1 MMEKRVLNESKIS
14 LLLQVSGQATDEKAI
29 EHICQ
34 YTLKSKTDLE
44 VIFIAQNAAA
54 QTKVEGNKAYAEL
67 AAKNKSFIVYNQKKQ
82 ALGAGY
88 AQALQQATGANSVLV
103 ENIDEVNINNIVT
116 WVNANK
122 RNVKAD
128 AIGYTT
134 QAYTKLS
141 TLQNWGL
148 KFYSSAVRF
157 FTPLQTKQTSGEIL
171 IVKTEEAQPLFSQQL
186 LAANSHLA
194 LLYTAHCNGINTV
207 DYTIVAQNK
216 VPKTGIVQGLL
227 FPIKAIALR
236 WNYFVSA
243 ALAEL
248 KLPNKVSFKNGNHP
262 LYRLVFFALV
272 LLSTFAMPF
281 FSGDFG
287 MTWDER
293 QHNDYSQLSYKW
305 FASMGSDTSAI
316 ADPKGNADYVRQAY
330 RYYGEQINTVA
341 AIVYTTFDLPPFET
355 RHFINSLYG
364 LIGIIFCGLAVK
376 QLVGWRGGI
385 LAILFMVFNPGWF
398 GNSMNNP
405 TDIPFASSFAMSLYF
420 FIKILKSM
428 PKPSRSNLVWLAL
441 AVGLGIGSRIGAL
454 LILAYFALFVGIQW
468 LWLFKDKTQ
477 KPMGL
482 IPNYLKIF
490 LTVAILGYIF
500 GILLWPYGLSNPLK
514 NPFIAFAKASDNSF
528 YTNNVEIFEGKRM
541 YMLLQAPWYYVVKFL
556 AIGNPL
562 YLLAGLGLFIVL
574 IKWIK
579 DKIGIGI
586 ALMLLFMVAFPIAYA
601 EYSNINYYN
610 GWRHYLFIVPSLV
623 AIAAVAFDYLI
634 GNNNKIVQY
643 VSLVVLLGLF
653 AKPTYW
659 FVKNH
664 PNQYVYFNELVG
676 GINGAYGN
684 YETDYYSNSCREA
697 AEWIAKQEP
706 RKKAL
711 VCINNEPLT
720 ASYYAN
726 KINPD
731 LQFQWVREYEEQKP
745 EWDYLILTTRTYS
758 KNELLNGAFPP
769 RGTVY
774 TVMADNVP
782 LAAVVKR
789 EVNYMPM
796 GYKTIDGKQLDS
808 SVMYFKKAVEW
819 EPKSEEAHRMYGFA
833 LMLTNQFDAAD
844 KEFDQAIALFPENYS
859 AYSNKALLYFNKKEY
874 QKCIDASIKATT
886 YKNNTTEAYYYSAL
900 AYLNMNNYN
909 GAIERLETALKF
921 NGQTPEIYYYLGK
934 SYEAVNNATQAA
946 SNYEYCLG
954 MNPNFKQAWADLAN
968 QYKILGKMDGY
979 EYCMQKFNSTP

>member
-1 MMEKRVLNESKIS
+1 MIEKRVLNESKIS
-14 LLLQVSGQATDEKAI
+14 LLLQVSGKATDEKAI

-34 YTLKSKTDLE
+34 YILKSKTDLE
-44 VIFIAQNAAA
+44 VIFIAQSVTAHAAV
-54 QTKVEGNKAYAEL
+54 KGNKAFTEL
-67 AAKNKSFIVYNQKKQ
+67 AAKNKSLVIYYEKKQ
-82 ALGAGY
+82 AIGLSY
-88 AQALQQATGANSVLV
+88 LQALQQANGVNSVLV

-122 RNVKAD
+122 RNIKSD
-128 AIGYTT
+128 AVGYTT
-134 QAYTKLS
+134 QVYTKIG
-141 TLQNWGL
+141 TLENWGL
-148 KFYSSAVRF
+148 KFYNSAVRF
-157 FTPLQTKQTSGEIL
+157 FTPLQTKQSSSEVL
-171 IVKTEEAQPLFSQQL
+171 IVKTEEAQVLFSQKL
-186 LAANSHLA
+186 IAANNHLA
-194 LLYTAHCNGINTV
+194 ILYTAHCNGINIV
-207 DYTIVAQNK
+207 DYVVAAQNK
-216 VPKTGIVQGLL
+216 VPQVGILQGLL
-227 FPIKAIALR
+227 FPYKAIALR

-248 KLPNKVSFKNGNHP
+248 KLPNKVSFNNGNHP

-272 LLSTFAMPF
+272 IFATFAMPF
-281 FSGDFG
+281 FSADFG

-305 FASMGSDTSAI
+305 LTSFGSDTSAI
-316 ADPKGNADYVRQAY
+316 AESQNSADYIRQAY
-330 RYYGEQINTVA
+330 RFYGEQINTVA

-364 LIGIIFCGLAVK
+364 LIGVIFCGLAIK

-385 LAILFMVFNPGWF
+385 LAIVFMFFNPGWF

-405 TDIPFASSFAMSLYF
+405 TDIPFASSFAMALYF
-420 FIKILKSM
+420 FIKILQSM
-428 PKPSRSNLVWLAL
+428 PKPSRSNLIWLAL
-441 AVGLGIGSRIGAL
+441 AIGLGIGSRIGAL
-454 LILAYFALFVGIQW
+454 LLIAYFALFIGMQW

-477 KPMGL
+477 KPMSL

-500 GILLWPYGLSNPLK
+500 GIMLWPYALSNPFK
-514 NPFIAFAKASDNSF
+514 NPFIAFEKASNNSF

-562 YLLAGLGLFIVL
+562 YLLAGLGLFLVL

-579 DKIGIGI
+579 EKIGLGI
-586 ALMLLFMVAFPIAYA
+586 ALMLLFMLIFPIAYA

-610 GWRHYLFIVPSLV
+610 GWRHYLFVIPSLV
-623 AIAAVAFDYLI
+623 AITAVAFDYLF
-634 GNNNKIVQY
+634 GHNNKIVQY
-643 VSLVVLLGLF
+643 VSLIILIGLF

-659 FVKNH
+659 FIKNH

-697 AEWIAKQEP
+697 GEWIAKQEP
-706 RKKAL
+706 NKNLL

-726 KINPD
+726 KINPN

-745 EWDYLILTTRTYS
+745 NWDYLILTTRTYS

-769 RGTVY
+769 KGTVY

-796 GYKTIDGKQLDS
+796 GYRTLDSKQLDS
-808 SVMYFKKAVEW
+808 AVMYFKKAVDW
-819 EPKSEEAHRMYGFA
+819 EPKSEEANRMYGFA

-844 KEFDQAIALFPENYS
+844 KAFDQSIALFPENYS

-874 QKCIDASIKATT
+874 QKCIDASVKATT

-900 AYLNMNNYN
+900 AYLNLNDYN

-921 NGQTPEIYYYLGK
+921 NGQSPEIYYYLAK
-934 SYEAVNNATQAA
+934 SYEAVNNDSKAVT
-946 SNYEYCLG
+946 NYEYCLG
-954 MNPNFKQAWADLAN
+954 MNPNFKQAWGDLAN
-968 QYKILGKMDGY
+968 QYKKQGNTQGY
-979 EYCMQKFNSTP
+979 EYCIQKYSTLP